1 MTLYK
6 CHRTVLR
13 DRERDVLQHSTDKI
27 AAHNCALAERVTVHD
42 HATKVGEAA
51 IGNDDQV
58 GEKRLLHLRAFP
70 ASLHAEHA
78 PRERTLDQVRHRRLE
93 EVDARCSPGV
103 RAEVL
108 DEAAVVERAA
118 FGTGGVRDVHG
129 LSRV

>member
-13 DRERDVLQHSTDKI
+13 DRERDVLQHSTNKI
-27 AAHNCALAERVTVHD
+27 AADHCALVKYATVHD
-42 HATKVGEAA
+42 RATKVGEAA
-51 IGNDDQV
+51 IGNDDEV
-58 GEKRLLHLRAFP
+58 GEKCLLGLRAVP

-93 EVDARCSPGV
+93 EVDARRGSGV
-103 RAEVL
+103 CAEVL
-108 DEAAVVERAA
+108 DEAAVVEGAA
-118 FGTGGVRDVHG
+118 FGVGGVRDVHG